1 MIFERIDFQT
11 QRSRLLN
18 REISLPEIAEE
29 FAQRVRNDDYHAFLS
44 ILPERAFEAA
54 DAIQK
59 KVNDGT
65 AGKLAGMV
73 MSVKDILSMK
83 DVRTTAGSKIL
94 ENYIPPYSATVIERL
109 EAEDALILGKT
120 NMDEFGMGSSNENS
134 AYSPVQNPHDTERI
148 PGGSSGG
155 AAVSVASNMVMTA
168 LGSDTGG
175 SVRQPAA
182 HTGLVGLRP
191 TYGRI
196 SRYGLIAFASSLD
209 TIGILS
215 HSARDCA
222 QVLEVIAGDD
232 SKDSTCSDKPVPTYT
247 EFLDRDVKGLK
258 IGVPEEYFGAGLS
271 DDIREAIEN
280 VKDRLTG
287 SGAILVPVTLPMT
300 EYAIAAYYLV
310 CTAEASSNLARFD
323 GVKYGMSI
331 GREDGLQSMYATTRH
346 AGFGNEV
353 KRRIMLGT
361 YVLSAGYYDAYYGK
375 AQKVRTLIRQDFQ
388 KAFESCDL
396 ILGPTTPTSAFKLG
410 EKSDDPLSMYLS
422 DIYTVSAPLAG
433 IPAVS
438 IPIGKD
444 QHNLPIGM
452 QLTGTAFAEETILNV
467 ADWMMSNQ

>member
-59 KVNDGT
+59 KVEEGK

-452 QLTGTAFAEETILNV
+452 QLTGKAFAEETILNV